1 MFDLDNKTISVN
13 IKWEADEKRD
23 TWELCGYVTVSDP
36 VQAQFSKW
44 YRPDSY
50 ELQHLESSC
59 WPEDIYRQLQEA
71 GFLGWEKELPP
82 PTSGSWGYFY
92 SNSSANRSVLQND
105 KNRSEEAVLAVGKR
119 MGLCAEHIKLLTQ
132 IVVLVREFK
141 EKRPTVSAR
150 EHHYGY

>member
-1 MFDLDNKTISVN
+1 MIEFDNKTISVN

-82 PTSGSWGYFY
+82 HTSGGWGYFY
-92 SNSSANRSVLQND
+92 SNSSANRSALQDD
-105 KNRSEEAVLAVGKR
+105 KSRSEEAVLAVGKR
-119 MGLCAEHIKLLTQ
+119 MGLCAEHINLLTQ
-132 IVVLVREFK
+132 IVVLVREIK

-150 EHHYGY
+150 EHYYGY